1 MADKGL
7 RAQVAD
13 MQDLEQ
19 DLHHREAEVELLQET
34 FSEIGSELDLERVFQ
49 IVAERARELVHAQT
63 LLIPL
68 LDDNCETYTYRGGA
82 GVNADE
88 IVGESLPLD
97 FGICGWVWRHK
108 KAWWRGVLDEL
119 NDQERNDWEKEAG
132 SVILVPLQGKKH
144 FLGGIAG
151 INKRGGGDFD
161 RRDLNMLSLFASI
174 VSIAIENAM
183 AVQKIEEAR
192 KLTENYQMQLQRL
205 NRQLIESNRELEYL
219 SLYDTVT
226 GLPNRSLFRDRFS
239 QHLALAQ
246 TQAEHFALLLIDLN
260 NFKEINET
268 LGHERGDQ
276 VLKDVARRFQI
287 YLDGKNILSRLGGN
301 EFALLL
307 PDADRSQSLEHAA
320 RLLQQLDAPF
330 DIDSMPIAVSANIGI
345 SLFPEHGNDIST
357 LLRHTDLAMFRAK
370 SGKQGIS
377 LYDPLADHSSP
388 SMLTMTADLR
398 KALEN
403 DEFELHY
410 QVKVHLEDGRIDSV
424 EALGRWHHP
433 VRGQVPPSLFIHV
446 LEQNGMIDRYTHW
459 VIETAIEQIS
469 AWRKQQRDIRIAV
482 NISTQTL
489 MNPDFKIYLEKLDAL
504 ADIGSNLQFEITEN
518 LFLSDY
524 ERLCE
529 TLSYI
534 RQLGI
539 TLSIDDFGTGYSSLG
554 RLKKLPVSELKIDR
568 SFIMDMDKSA
578 DDEII
583 VLSTIE
589 LAYNLGLK
597 VVAEGVES
605 EKTYQRLLE
614 MGCDMVQGFLISK
627 AIPIEKLEQ
636 LLLDREN

>member
-1 MADKGL
+1 MTGKRLHMAEVLDLK
-7 RAQVAD
+7 
-13 MQDLEQ
+13 QDLY
-19 DLHHREAEVELLQET
+19 HREAEVEMLQET

-49 IVAERARELVHAQT
+49 IVAERARKLVQAQT
-63 LLIPL
+63 LLIPI
-68 LDDNCETYTYRGGA
+68 LDDNCQTYTYRGGA
-82 GVNADE
+82 GINAEE
-88 IVGESLPLD
+88 IMDESLPLD

-108 KAWWRGVLDEL
+108 KPWWRGVLDEL
-119 NDQERNDWEKEAG
+119 NDEERNYWEKEAG

-151 INKRGGGDFD
+151 INKQGGGDFD

-183 AVQKIEEAR
+183 AVQKMEAAR
-192 KLTENYQMQLQRL
+192 ELAENYQMQLQRL
-205 NRQLIESNRELEYL
+205 NRQLAESNRELEHL
-219 SLYDTVT
+219 SLYDTLT

-246 TQAEHFALLLIDLN
+246 AQGQPFALLLIDLN

-276 VLKDVARRFQI
+276 VLKEVTCRFMA
-287 YLDGKNILSRLGGN
+287 YLDSNNILSRLGGD

-307 PDADRSQSLEHAA
+307 PDVDRPQSLQHAA
-320 RLLQQLDAPF
+320 HLLQQLDAPF
-330 DIDSMPIAVSANIGI
+330 DIDSMAIAISANIGI
-345 SLFPEHGNDIST
+345 SLFPEHGKDIST
-357 LLRHTDLAMFRAK
+357 LLRHADQAMFQAK
-370 SGKQGIS
+370 SGKRGVS
-377 LYDPLADHSSP
+377 LYDPVIDHSSP

-398 KALEN
+398 NALEK
-403 DEFELHY
+403 EQFELYY
-410 QVKVHLEDGRIDSV
+410 QVKMHLDDGCIDSV
-424 EALGRWHHP
+424 EALGRWYHP
-433 VRGQVPPSLFIHV
+433 LRGQVPPSLFIHV
-446 LEQNGMIDRYTHW
+446 LEQTGMVDRYTHW
-459 VIETAIEQIS
+459 VIETAIEQIR
-469 AWRKQQRDIRIAV
+469 AWRKQQRDISIAV

-524 ERLCE
+524 ERLYE
-529 TLSYI
+529 TLNYI

-554 RLKKLPVSELKIDR
+554 RLKKLPVSELKIDS
-568 SFIMDMDKSA
+568 SFIMDMDKSV

-583 VLSTIE
+583 VLSIIE
-589 LAYNLGLK
+589 LAYNLGLN

-614 MGCDMVQGFLISK
+614 MGCDMVQGFLISE
-627 AIPIEKLEQ
+627 PVPVEEFERF
-636 LLLDREN
+636 LLDRARN

>member
-1 MADKGL
+1 MVNKQLQAVNVLDL
-7 RAQVAD
+7 RQS
-13 MQDLEQ
+13 
-19 DLHHREAEVELLQET
+19 LHHREAEIELLQET

-49 IVAERARELVHAQT
+49 IVAERARDLVQAQT
-63 LLIPL
+63 LLIPI
-68 LDDNCETYTYRGGA
+68 LDNNCETYTYRGGA
-82 GVNADE
+82 GVNAEE

-108 KAWWRGVLDEL
+108 KAWWRGVLDGL
-119 NDQERNDWEKEAG
+119 NDEERNYWEKEAG

-151 INKRGGGDFD
+151 INKRGGADFD
-161 RRDLNMLSLFASI
+161 RRDLNMLLLFASI

-183 AVQKIEEAR
+183 AVHKMEEAR
-192 KLTENYQMQLQRL
+192 QLTESYQIQLQRL

-219 SLYDTVT
+219 SLYDMVT
-226 GLPNRSLFRDRFS
+226 GLPNRSLFRDRCI
-239 QHLALAQ
+239 QYLALAQ
-246 TQAEHFALLLIDLN
+246 AQGQRFALLLIDLN

-276 VLKDVARRFQI
+276 VLKDIARRFMV
-287 YLDGKNILSRLGGN
+287 YLDGINILSRLGGDV
-301 EFALLL
+301 FALLL
-307 PDADRSQSLEHAA
+307 PDMDHVQSIQNAS
-320 RLLQQLDAPF
+320 RLLQQLDVPF
-330 DIDSMPIAVSANIGI
+330 DIDNMAIAVSANIGI
-345 SLFPEHGNDIST
+345 SLFPEHGNDVST
-357 LLRHTDLAMFRAK
+357 LMRHADLATFRAK
-370 SGKQGIS
+370 SGKRGVS
-377 LYDPLADHSSP
+377 LYDPLVDHSSP

-398 KALEN
+398 KALEEE
-403 DEFELHY
+403 EFELYY
-410 QVKVHLEDGRIDSV
+410 QAKVHLGDGRIDSV

-446 LEQNGMIDRYTHW
+446 LEQTGMIDRYTHW
-459 VIETAIEQIS
+459 VIETAIEQIIT
-469 AWRKQQRDIRIAV
+469 WRKQQQDICIAV

-489 MNPDFKIYLEKLDAL
+489 MNPDFKIYLEQLETL
-504 ADIGSNLQFEITEN
+504 ADIGSHLQFEITEN

-554 RLKKLPVSELKIDR
+554 RLKKLPVSELKIDS
-568 SFIMDMDKSA
+568 SFIMDMDKNA

-583 VLSTIE
+583 VLSIIE

-614 MGCDMVQGFLISK
+614 MDCDMVQGFLISE
-627 AIPIEKLEQ
+627 AVPARELEQ
-636 LLLDREN
+636 FLLNRSG